1 MSRLRAGT
9 GGVRATLFVDTQ
21 NQFQATAVM
30 TIESTVN
37 RLLASQLHY
46 TPIDLL
52 KAEDQ
57 LSEEHCRAWQTGEIS
72 SLDEAFRHPR
82 RIRRLLQS
90 AASFARSLNL
100 VSEPVTYFGVDGLAG
115 EPLAASTDPL
125 LNELLSC
132 RYSPPDSDRSDLFM
146 DGGRTAS
153 INALM
158 VAIVMRDPVRA
169 LRLMQRGTPGTPGT
183 PGTADGE
190 SVSIRSE
197 LKQIRPGLL
206 RSYLARRDR
215 ER

>member
-52 KAEDQ
+52 KAEDH
-57 LSEEHCRAWQTGEIS
+57 LSEQHCRAWQTGEIS
-72 SLDEAFRHPR
+72 SLDEAFQDPHQ

-100 VSEPVTYFGVDGLAG
+100 VSKPVIYFGVDGLAG
-115 EPLAASTDPL
+115 QPLAASADPL
-125 LNELLSC
+125 LNELSSC
-132 RYSPPDSDRSDLFM
+132 RYSPPDSDQSDLFM

-158 VAIVMRDPVRA
+158 VAIVMRDPARA
-169 LRLMQRGTPGTPGT
+169 LRLMQRGTPGT